1 MRRQILAYTT
11 TAGGAATTKGTA
23 VLGKLHGILY
33 KPGTTDTGATV
44 TVTCE
49 GDASHT
55 LLVKAT
61 AGTSNL
67 WFYPRELMHN
77 PSDGAALTGVAGG
90 DRAEPI
96 LDGSPQVVIAS
107 GGATLSGSVVVY
119 YEV

>member
-1 MRRQILAYTT
+1 MRKQRLAYTT
-11 TAGGAATTKGTA
+11 NASGAATVKGSA
-23 VLGKLHGILY
+23 VFGKLYGILY
-33 KPGTTDTGATV
+33 IPGTTDTGATV

-77 PSDGAALTGVAGG
+77 PSDGAALTGSAGG
-90 DRAEPI
+90 DRALPV
-96 LDGSPQVVIAS
+96 LDGYPQVVIAS
-107 GGATLSGSVVVY
+107 GGNTLSGAVVVY
-119 YEV
+119 YE